1 MKNRTCKFSLKAVYP
16 DEIGKII
23 SSLKSTR
30 TCGLD
35 NIDSFVIKLAK
46 EELVPMITHIINLSI
61 SQEKFPDGWKTSKII
76 PLHKKAELTEAKNYR
91 PVALLSIFS
100 KVLERAVFLQIIDYM
115 ENNELLH
122 PSHHGFRRHHSTAT
136 ALLEM
141 YNVWLEAFDQDKI
154 TAVVMLDLS
163 AAFDVVDPEI
173 LLGGWVQEM

>member
-1 MKNRTCKFSLKAVYP
+1 MENF
-16 DEIGKII
+16 
-23 SSLKSTR
+23 
-30 TCGLD
+30 
-35 NIDSFVIKLAK
+35 
-46 EELVPMITHIINLSI
+46 
-61 SQEKFPDGWKTSKII
+61 KII
-76 PLHKKAELTEAKNYR
+76 PLHKKAELTESKNFR

-141 YNVWLEAFDQDKI
+141 YNVWLEAFDQDKL

-173 LLGGWVQEM
+173 LLKKLSIYGFQENAVGWIRSYLTDRQQQVYVDGALSERQQVDIGVPQGSILGPLLYTI